1 MLKKIGDYRYILPRD
16 YKPGMNTEGLIFA
29 DDELI
34 EFMKADKTLDQI
46 ANAATLPNLIGP
58 SLAMPDA
65 HQGYGFCIGA
75 VVASDATDGFVSAG
89 AVGYDINCGV
99 RLLRSNISYNDISG
113 LISRLAES
121 LFQAV
126 PSGTGSTTKP
136 GMLKLN
142 MQILNEVLVNGAL
155 WAVNNGFGFTE
166 DILHIEENGKMPGAD
181 PSNVSQHA
189 KERGLFQLG
198 TLGSGNHF
206 LEVQY
211 VSEIFDREAAEA
223 FGLSKDL
230 VTVMIHTGSRGL
242 GHQVCTDYL
251 EIMQDSMHKYKIS
264 VVDRELA
271 YMPVSSLE
279 GKRYLSAAAAA
290 ANFAFANRQL
300 ITHEVREVFLK
311 FFPGEK
317 LSVVY
322 DIAHNMAKFEEHRYR
337 GRAVRVLVHRKGA
350 TRSFAKGHPTIPDDY
365 RTVGQPVLIP
375 GSMGT
380 SSYVLVG
387 TESAMTE
394 TFGSSCHGA
403 GRRMSRHKAKKQIS
417 AEKLVKML
425 SERGV
430 VARGASKSGLT
441 EEMPDAY
448 KDVSKV
454 VEVVHKA
461 GIARKVAQLKPLAV
475 IKG

>member
-1 MLKKIGDYRYILPRD
+1 MLKKIGDYRYLLTKE
-16 YKPGMNTEGLIFA
+16 YKPGMKTEGLIFA

-34 EFMKADKTLDQI
+34 ESMKADKTLDQI
-46 ANAATLPNLIGP
+46 ANAATLPNIVGR

-75 VVASDATDGFVSAG
+75 VVATDANDGFVSAG

-99 RLLRSNISYNDISG
+99 RLLRTDISRNDI
-113 LISRLAES
+113 LNLLPRLSDS
-121 LFQAV
+121 LFHSV
-126 PSGTGSTTKP
+126 PSGTGSTIKP

-142 MQILNEVLVNGAL
+142 MRTLDEVLVYGAQ
-155 WAVNNGFGFTE
+155 WIVDAGFGLTE
-166 DILHIEENGKMPGAD
+166 DIAHIEENGRMPGAN
-181 PSNVSQHA
+181 PANVSQHA
-189 KERGLFQLG
+189 KERGLLQLG

-211 VSEIFDREAAEA
+211 VAEIYDEEAARV

-251 EIMQDSMHKYKIS
+251 EVMQDSMRKYKIS
-264 VVDRELA
+264 VIDRELA
-271 YMPVSSLE
+271 YMPISSPE
-279 GKRYLSAAAAA
+279 GKQYLSAASAA

-300 ITHEVREVFLK
+300 ITHQIREVFLK

-317 LSVVY
+317 VSVVY
-322 DIAHNMAKFEEHRYR
+322 DIAHNMAKFEEHLYE
-337 GRAVRVLVHRKGA
+337 GRPVRVLVHRKGA
-350 TRSFAKGHPTIPDDY
+350 TRSFPKGHLTIPNDY
-365 RTVGQPVLIP
+365 RLVGQPVLIP

-387 TESAMTE
+387 TEAAMTE

-417 AEKLVKML
+417 AEHLIKML
-425 SERGV
+425 AERGV
-430 VARGASKSGLT
+430 LARGASKSGLT

-448 KDVSKV
+448 KDVSRV
-454 VEVVHKA
+454 VEVVHMA